1 MTGSSARAKARHPER
16 QPRDLNARPKQSFC
30 TRHCLTPHSAHSYSR
45 ATTFPPT
52 ISRKATQERLTCWLD
67 TPNDT
72 HTYVYGELAVRTNI
86 ELDEALVQAAFRYAG
101 VKTKRELVDLALRE
115 FVENHQRK
123 DLRELKGR
131 VGIRPDYDYKA
142 LRQGKSRG

>member
-1 MTGSSARAKARHPER
+1 M
-16 QPRDLNARPKQSFC
+16 
-30 TRHCLTPHSAHSYSR
+30 
-45 ATTFPPT
+45 
-52 ISRKATQERLTCWLD
+52 
-67 TPNDT
+67 
-72 HTYVYGELAVRTNI
+72 RTNI